1 MDKLLPNGK
10 VNFLLNR
17 KKAGGGNVSLCSVF
31 ILSVLLL
38 FFFSIALPAM
48 AAAPAKSARKQV
60 YDRAVVQARSDINQI
75 AKRNGWQGYNS
86 KVNVFIPNEVSH
98 NKACTTP
105 LQASSPAGNKME
117 LSRLR
122 YDIRCEDG
130 NGWEVAV
137 TVKPDIYLPVL
148 VAKNTIERGEKI
160 TANDIEMKKRNISNA
175 RNGFISNPDEA
186 VGMTVKRRIRPM
198 QPIMPSQIDQ
208 PILVNRGQRVIM
220 IASQDGIEART
231 TGEAMKDGRKG
242 DMIKVRNIQSKK
254 IVTAVVDGMGV
265 VRMLYAPGQ

>member
-1 MDKLLPNGK
+1 MPSLKGKACFLPK
-10 VNFLLNR
+10 R
-17 KKAGGGNVSLCSVF
+17 KKADSANRFLFSTFITFSL
-31 ILSVLLL
+31 VLY
-38 FFFSIALPAM
+38 IVAM
-48 AAAPAKSARKQV
+48 ASSASAAPSSNSARKQV
-60 YDRAVVQARSDINQI
+60 YALAVEQAGSDIAQI
-75 AKRNGWQGYNS
+75 AKRKGWKGYNS
-86 KVNVFIPNEVSH
+86 KVNVFIPNDVSR
-98 NKACTTP
+98 NKACRTP
-105 LQASSPAGNKME
+105 LKASSPAGNKME

-130 NGWEVAV
+130 SGWEVAV

-160 TANDIEMKKRNISNA
+160 TAGDIEMKKRNISSS

-186 VGMTVKRRIRPM
+186 VGLTVKRRIRPL
-198 QPIMPSQIDQ
+198 QPIIPSQLEQ

-231 TGEAMKDGRKG
+231 MGEAMKNGRKG
-242 DMIKVRNIQSKK
+242 DMIKVKNLSSKK
-254 IVTAVVDGMGV
+254 VVTAVVDGMGV